1 MIRAVNGMLPKNRLR
16 KLRLDRLKVFA
27 AEETLYDNNIARSFV

>member
-1 MIRAVNGMLPKNRLR
+1 MLPKNRLR

-27 AEETLYDNNIARSFV
+27 ADETPYDINISRSFV